1 VLADDY
7 YRLAHHDVTG
17 KPRLHPTAVDL
28 GCAAALLA
36 ELIGARH
43 ILVDDAAVSVI
54 DRRPPADAL
63 THVILDQL
71 IAEEGRRHDVRTW
84 LNFLSKE
91 ASAQLGRRLL
101 RDGQVRMSPVRKL
114 GRQTGVL
121 YVPVDINVAAKP
133 WVLLS
138 QQLRRHNPLDYDEL
152 ALAGLVVATGLESF
166 VLDDAP
172 AATFEFLRHQVG
184 RLWPPMRS
192 LLRHT
197 HAAIGDAVLA
207 HRT

>member
-1 VLADDY
+1 MLGDDY

-17 KPRLHPTAVDL
+17 KPRLHPLAVDL

-36 ELIGARH
+36 ELISARRVH
-43 ILVDDAAVSVI
+43 IEDAALTVV
-54 DRRPPADAL
+54 DRRPPDDSL
-63 THVILDQL
+63 MHTVLDQL
-71 IAEEGRRHDVRTW
+71 IAEEGRRHNVRTW
-84 LNFLSKE
+84 LHFLSQE
-91 ASAQLGRRLL
+91 ASTQLAQRLL
-101 RDGQVRMSPVRKL
+101 RDGHVQMTPVRKL

-121 YVPVDINVAAKP
+121 YVPVDMNTAAKP
-133 WVLLS
+133 WALLS
-138 QQLRRHNPLDYDEL
+138 QQLRRHDPLTYDEL
-152 ALAGLVVATGLESF
+152 VLAGLVVATGLETW
-166 VLDDAP
+166 LLEAAP
-172 AATFEFLRHQVG
+172 AATFEFLRHQVS